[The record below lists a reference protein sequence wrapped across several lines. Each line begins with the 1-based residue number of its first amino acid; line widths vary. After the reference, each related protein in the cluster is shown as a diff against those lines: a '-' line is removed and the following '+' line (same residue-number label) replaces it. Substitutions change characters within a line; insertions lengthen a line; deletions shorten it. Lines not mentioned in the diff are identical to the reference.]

1 MSYLFDLF
9 LFFLQIKKVS
19 RMEDELIQCCY
30 VKEKLEIRNLVV
42 LVKEFIQKDED
53 EEIRLSNFLRLNG

>member
-30 VKEKLEIRNLVV
+30 IKEN
-42 LVKEFIQKDED
+42 
-53 EEIRLSNFLRLNG
+53 

>member
-1 MSYLFDLF
+1 MCS
-9 LFFLQIKKVS
+9 QCQVS

-53 EEIRLSNFLRLNG
+53 EEIRLSNYLRLNG